1 MIGIVLAGGTGSRL
15 WPITKSVSKQLLP
28 LFNKPLVYYPIATLM
43 LAGIREIIIIT
54 TPKDQA
60 SFISLL
66 GDGSNY
72 GVKFHYKIQNNP
84 EGLAQ
89 AFIISESL
97 IEGEKTALILGDNFF
112 YGTGLGFQLSKYQNV
127 SGAQI
132 FGYRVT
138 DPHNYGVLEI
148 NDSEKV
154 ISIEE
159 KPTKPKS
166 NIAITGLY
174 FYDENV
180 LAISKRI
187 KPSIRG
193 ELEITSVNQEYL
205 RNGQLNALTLPR
217 GTTWLDTGSFLS
229 LHEASIFVKTLEE
242 RQGTR
247 ISCLEEISFRKGW
260 ISKNHLESFM
270 KNCNDQELVR
280 YLISVIEEFQ
290 N

>member
-15 WPITKSVSKQLLP
+15 WPITKGTSKQLLP

-66 GDGSNY
+66 GDGTEF
-72 GVKFHYKIQNNP
+72 GIKFHYKIQNNP

-89 AFIISESL
+89 AFTISESL

-112 YGTGLGFQLSKYQNV
+112 YGTGLGFQLSKYSDI

-132 FGYRVT
+132 FGYKVIN
-138 DPHNYGVLEI
+138 PSNYGVLEI
-148 NDSEKV
+148 NNFGKV

-180 LAISKRI
+180 LDISKKI
-187 KPSIRG
+187 KPSKRG

-205 RNGQLNALTLPR
+205 RNGQLNALALPR

-229 LHEASIFVKTLEE
+229 LHEASTFVKTLEE

-260 ISKNHLESFM
+260 ISKNDLENLM
-270 KNCNDQELVR
+270 KNCHDQDLVN
-280 YLISVIEEFQ
+280 YLISVMEE
-290 N
+290 